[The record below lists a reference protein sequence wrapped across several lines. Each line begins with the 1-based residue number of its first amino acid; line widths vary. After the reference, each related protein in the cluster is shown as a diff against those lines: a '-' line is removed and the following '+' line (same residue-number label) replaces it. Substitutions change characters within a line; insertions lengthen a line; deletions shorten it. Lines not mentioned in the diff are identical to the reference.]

1 MWPPYGH
8 PHKSSA
14 TVVSCIIKMAIM
26 CLIHVHLVQHFF
38 FVNILKQTLQH
49 TFCVLLFIQYVLYS
63 SRLGVGLSCQH
74 IIIQH
79 FLLTS
84 YFLRPI
90 NVSEKTY
97 SKIVQIPLKG
107 SLKKMI
113 LLLLTNSICCHF
125 CSTIFWHCY
134 IFEDVKL
141 LLIAL
146 NYCIQEKKVSL
157 KFRFGIIFPLYRAF
171 IV

>member
-14 TVVSCIIKMAIM
+14 TVVTCIIKMAIM
-26 CLIHVHLVQHFF
+26 RLIHVHLVEHFF
-38 FVNILKQTLQH
+38 FVNILKQTFQH

-63 SRLGVGLSCQH
+63 SCLGVGLSCQH

-97 SKIVQIPLKG
+97 RKIVQIPLKG
-107 SLKKMI
+107 SLG
-113 LLLLTNSICCHF
+113 LGR
-125 CSTIFWHCY
+125 STIFWHCY

-157 KFRFGIIFPLYRAF
+157 KFRFGIIFPLYRVF

>member
-14 TVVSCIIKMAIM
+14 TVVTCIIKMAIM
-26 CLIHVHLVQHFF
+26 RLIHVHLVEHFF
-38 FVNILKQTLQH
+38 FVNILKQTFQH

-63 SRLGVGLSCQH
+63 SCLGVGLSCQH

-97 SKIVQIPLKG
+97 RKIVQIPLKG
-107 SLKKMI
+107 SLG
-113 LLLLTNSICCHF
+113 LG

-157 KFRFGIIFPLYRAF
+157 KFRFGIIFPLYRVF

>member
-14 TVVSCIIKMAIM
+14 TVVTCIIKMAIM
-26 CLIHVHLVQHFF
+26 RLIHVHLVEHFF
-38 FVNILKQTLQH
+38 FVNILKQTFQH

-63 SRLGVGLSCQH
+63 SCLGVGLSCQH

-97 SKIVQIPLKG
+97 KKIVQIPLKG

-113 LLLLTNSICCHF
+113 LLLPTNSICCHF
-125 CSTIFWHCY
+125 WPG
-134 IFEDVKL
+134 L
-141 LLIAL
+141 LNDFLAL
-146 NYCIQEKKVSL
+146 LHI
-157 KFRFGIIFPLYRAF
+157 
-171 IV
+171 

>member
-1 MWPPYGH
+1 MCCFLFSMYCTPAFLELDFP
-8 PHKSSA
+8 
-14 TVVSCIIKMAIM
+14 VS
-26 CLIHVHLVQHFF
+26 
-38 FVNILKQTLQH
+38 TS
-49 TFCVLLFIQYVLYS
+49 LFSTSYL
-63 SRLGVGLSCQH
+63 
-74 IIIQH
+74 
-79 FLLTS
+79 LLTS

-90 NVSEKTY
+90 NFSEKTY
-97 SKIVQIPLKG
+97 RKIVQIPLKG

-113 LLLLTNSICCHF
+113 ILLPTNSICCHDIF
-125 CSTIFWHCY
+125 GLGCSTIFWHCC